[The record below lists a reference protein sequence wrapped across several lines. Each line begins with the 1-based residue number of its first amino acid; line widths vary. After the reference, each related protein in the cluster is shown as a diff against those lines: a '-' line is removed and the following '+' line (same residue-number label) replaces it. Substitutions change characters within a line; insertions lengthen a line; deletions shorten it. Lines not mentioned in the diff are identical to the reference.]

1 MTDSISPYIL
11 WVCGVRFLLEKLS
24 TQNGKHDSKL
34 SCLGLEFE
42 HYMPYLSEKN
52 KLCFISDFSKVSQIM
67 ARSKVTYVLLFKI
80 VSETG

>member
-11 WVCGVRFLLEKLS
+11 WLHGVRFLLDKLS

-42 HYMPYLSEKN
+42 HYVPSLSEKDE
-52 KLCFISDFSKVSQIM
+52 LCFISDFSEVSQIM

-80 VSETG
+80 FSETV